1 MDWEILKPSNKKP
14 RLGEGGEGGGER
26 EGERERGRGEGGRG
40 REGERERERILL
52 NFYEVTITTS
62 PKTGKDSTTKQNK

>member
-1 MDWEILKPSNKKP
+1 MVLGLWLRAYILIC
-14 RLGEGGEGGGER
+14 REEAEQEGG
-26 EGERERGRGEGGRG
+26 G